1 MEFKTIIQEGINRLY
16 PNLNSNDSNYL
27 NKRMYKIIELL
38 YYQYNLNS
46 KDFEY
51 QLTQNDYKDIKWLL
65 TFLLPY
71 INVDNSELKSFNQL
85 YTEKLNYDD
94 INNSEPIYKFT
105 NLQYGRCI
113 RNKNYDEIVCEEV
126 KFSYDHLDH
135 NYYLFLQSLII
146 SSNKLYVNWQNI
158 IPIPDSKILDEKIY
172 TNTLDLFTNSKLK
185 DINILEFTDSDF
197 NDEQKQLLGSLYIGD
212 IYNTIRNYLFEEI
225 KEIKLLIFDV
235 VVFPIRQKFT
245 AVSILNQIFEQENLL
260 NECLNN
266 LEWDGLSTQK
276 QNKFTEIWDNIIL
289 THSSGKEY
297 AVKKYNMT
305 IEQSANYIP
314 VYNISKVSMERLL
327 RGILVNFEKKFGT
340 RPNVISSGY
349 ISIRRSDEEMEELE
363 MLDEENINEFKFDN
377 LYENLKSIKSEYIY
391 EFFREI
397 LQDFKKTYYSKNL
410 LNNDKKTFK
419 EPEILSDNLTFKNF
433 YNFAKSL
440 SSYESNGKYIQFN
453 RNWQSLEDFEK
464 KIILDRLNNNI
475 KKIES
480 WFNIKGYLKSLLEA
494 GFSTGNIDKVDKIN
508 TDIYFAIRKKLMYIV
523 FETLNS
529 KGVLSKFLPDK
540 TVTDQ
545 KYISGKQVNELLKDK
560 YFYKNTSNPYAFG
573 SYYYLT
579 ELPYIDSGQ
588 ILEIFSKDSWYTMQA
603 MEWVSQLGFCHHF
616 INNRVSYVTGATGV
630 GKSTH
635 VPKLYLYYLKG
646 IDYLS
651 VGKVV
656 CTQPRK
662 TPTEKNASE
671 VSKQLGLPIF
681 ELDDK
686 NNPIL
691 DKGKKIVIENYS
703 VQMKYQGGEHLKN
716 LNQLI
721 LKFITDG
728 TLVMEFKNILP
739 VFKKQ
744 KSDKNPTK
752 MNLYDVVIV
761 DEAHEHN
768 KNMDMLLTLLK
779 IYSYYNPSLRV
790 VILSATMDEDEPVY
804 RRFYRVINDNQKYP
818 LSTFIRN
825 NDLDRIN
832 VDRRF
837 HISAPGTGTRFI
849 VTEEYKEN
857 YDIEVLISE
866 LVKTRKGDILVFQPG
881 EADIINLIENLNKKL
896 PDNWIALP
904 FYSTMKD
911 DRRNFIEDID
921 FKFPTLK
928 MNRLD
933 NFNTVES
940 IEEGKQSYTNFV
952 LVATN
957 IAEASITIKRL
968 YYVIDTGIRK
978 INYYDYKK
986 RTNKLQ
992 TRYISETSRVQRKG
1006 RVGRTGPG
1014 EAFFIYK
1021 KGINVENKTPAEF
1034 SILNISNDIY
1044 NRLRENPNETKFNI
1058 ETYYKVLKDMYET
1071 RNGKYNY
1078 LGNKEHNNYNFIEY
1092 VPEYY
1097 ETGFKLDDLVDNE
1110 GRFYIVHPDELN
1122 IKRNIYGTI
1131 IGVHNTEVLFN
1142 KGKIKSFK
1150 INSFIEDFEIN
1161 EYIKFDSFDNSDKS
1175 NNIKKTELGIN
1186 IFEIIDK
1193 FKFDNTDL
1201 GKLFVYSIL
1210 NSCEDKVINL
1220 VTLLNILRNGD
1231 ILSLFTV
1238 NLNTDTP
1245 NLQSIIGSK
1254 QYSNCT
1260 SEYEILIKILDN
1272 LYNTFENTD
1281 LKNLNDLGRIIENQK
1296 LYHDVIQ
1303 INNSYYN
1310 TQNIINI
1317 YKNFLD
1323 DDYKDRETII
1333 NFFIKSI
1340 ENLMGDD
1347 LNINETLN
1355 KFCVMNNYDIKVFRK
1370 YFTDN
1375 MKLKDTLKSLYFPDK
1390 RGKSYKDFIEK
1401 YKKIFKE
1408 KYTDYDPL
1416 KLSVIMTYP
1425 YNIVYSII
1433 GTNSLISCYMPVVN
1447 NIYGIDKIKVFLNNK
1462 KQYINKVFID
1472 MKYTKGLSIYQSYNP
1487 DKDVVQ
1493 NITYIEPKYL
1503 KLYKSI
1509 YNNDRIKIILQKYID
1524 KMNKFVNKKYEERII
1539 KSKEI
1544 GFPLPK
1550 DYTIISNV
1558 NQTYNDFFRILES
1571 L

>member
-1 MEFKTIIQEGINRLY
+1 MEFKTIIQEGINKLY

-27 NKRMYKIIELL
+27 NKRIYKIIELL

-46 KDFEY
+46 KDFEH
-51 QLTQNDYKDIKWLL
+51 QLIQNDYKDIKWLL
-65 TFLLPY
+65 TVLLPY

-85 YTEKLNYDD
+85 YTEKINHVD
-94 INNSEPIYKFT
+94 INKNEPIYKFT

-113 RNKNYDEIVCEEV
+113 RNTDSDKNTNKIICEEI
-126 KFSYDHLDH
+126 KFSYEHLDH

-158 IPIPDSKILDEKIY
+158 IPIPESQIIKEKTY
-172 TNTLDLFTNSKLK
+172 TNTLNLFTNSKLK
-185 DINILEFTDSDF
+185 NINIFEFTDNDF
-197 NDEQKQLLGSLYIGD
+197 NDEQKQLLGSLYVGD

-235 VVFPIRQKFT
+235 VVFPIREKFT
-245 AVSILNQIFEQENLL
+245 AISILNQIFEQENLL

-276 QNKFTEIWDNIIL
+276 QNKFTEIWNNIIYI
-289 THSSGKEY
+289 HSTGNEY
-297 AVKKYNMT
+297 VVKKYNMT
-305 IEQSANYIP
+305 IEQSNTHIP
-314 VYNISKVSMERLL
+314 VYNISKISMERLL
-327 RGILVNFEKKFGT
+327 RGILVNFDRKFGSK
-340 RPNVISSGY
+340 PNIISSGY
-349 ISIRRSDEEMEELE
+349 ISIRRSEEEIEELE

-377 LYENLKSIKSEYIY
+377 LYSSLKSIKSEYIY

-397 LQDFKKTYYSKNL
+397 LQDFKKTYYSKKL
-410 LNNDKKTFK
+410 LNIDKKTFK
-419 EPEILSDNLTFKNF
+419 EPEIYLNNLTFKNF

-440 SSYESNGKYIQFN
+440 SSYENNGKYIQFN
-453 RNWQSLEDFEK
+453 KNWQSLEDFEK

-475 KKIES
+475 KKIDS

-508 TDIYFAIRKKLMYIV
+508 TDIYIAIRKNLIYII
-523 FETLNS
+523 FEALIS
-529 KGVLSKFLPDK
+529 KGILSKFLPDK

-545 KYISGKQVNELLKDK
+545 KYISGKQINELLKDK
-560 YFYKNTSNPYAFG
+560 YFYKNEFNPYATE

-579 ELPYIDSGQ
+579 ELPYIESGQ
-588 ILEIFSKDSWYTMQA
+588 FLDILSKDSWYTMQA

-662 TPTEKNASE
+662 TPTEKNAGE

-681 ELDDK
+681 ELDDT

-691 DKGKKIVIENYS
+691 DNGRKIVIENYS
-703 VQMKYQGGEHLKN
+703 VQMQHQGRKHIKN
-716 LNQLI
+716 INQLI

-744 KSDKNPTK
+744 KSNINPTK

-768 KNMDMLLTLLK
+768 KNMDILLTLLK
-779 IYSYYNPSLRV
+779 IYSYYNPSLRI

-804 RRFYRVINDNQKYP
+804 RRFYRIINDNQKYP

-825 NDLDRIN
+825 NNLDRIN

-837 HISAPGTGTRFI
+837 HISAPGTGTRFTVI
-849 VTEEYKEN
+849 EEYKEN
-857 YDIEVLISE
+857 YDIEVLINE

-881 EADIINLIENLNKKL
+881 EADIIKLIENLNKNL

-904 FYSTMKD
+904 FYSTMND
-911 DRRNFIEDID
+911 ERRNFIEDID
-921 FKFPTLK
+921 FKFSTLK

-933 NFNTVES
+933 NFNTIHS
-940 IEEGKQSYTNFV
+940 IEEGKHTYTNFI
-952 LVATN
+952 LVSTN

-1014 EAFFIYK
+1014 EAFFMYK
-1021 KGINVENKTPAEF
+1021 KGITIENKTPAEL
-1034 SILNISNDIY
+1034 SILNISNDIF
-1044 NRLRENPNETKFNI
+1044 NRMRNNPTETKFNI
-1058 ETYYKVLKDMYET
+1058 EPHYKVLKDMYET

-1078 LGNKEHNNYNFIEY
+1078 LGNQNHNDYNFIEY
-1092 VPEYY
+1092 LPEYY

-1131 IGVHNTEVLFN
+1131 VGTHNTSEVVFN
-1142 KGKIKSFK
+1142 KEKIESFK

-1161 EYIKFDSFDNSDKS
+1161 NYVENITSDN
-1175 NNIKKTELGIN
+1175 IIKTELGIN
-1186 IFEIIDK
+1186 IFEIVDK

-1201 GKLFVYSIL
+1201 GKLLIYSIL

-1231 ILSLFTV
+1231 ILNLFTV

-1245 NLQSIIGSK
+1245 NLQTIIGSK
-1254 QYSNCT
+1254 EYANCT

-1272 LYNTFENTD
+1272 LYNTFENTN

-1296 LYHDVIQ
+1296 LYYDVIK
-1303 INNSYYN
+1303 INNSSYN

-1323 DDYKDRETII
+1323 DEYKDRETLID
-1333 NFFIKSI
+1333 FFIKSL
-1340 ENLMGDD
+1340 ENLINDD
-1347 LNINETLN
+1347 LNINDTLN
-1355 KFCVMNNYDIKVFRK
+1355 KFCVMNNYDIKVLKK
-1370 YFTDN
+1370 YFTEN
-1375 MKLKDTLKSLYFPDK
+1375 MKLKDTLKSLYFSDK
-1390 RGKSYKDFIEK
+1390 KNKSYKDFIEK

-1408 KYTDYDPL
+1408 KYIDYDPL

-1433 GTNSLISCYMPVVN
+1433 STNSLISCYMPVTN
-1447 NIYGIDKIKVFLNNK
+1447 NIYNIDKIKIFSNNK

-1472 MKYTKGLSIYQSYNP
+1472 IKYTKGISIYQNYNP
-1487 DKDVVQ
+1487 DTDTVQ
-1493 NITYIEPKYL
+1493 NITHIEPKYL

-1524 KMNKFVNKKYEERII
+1524 KMDKFVNQKYEDRII
-1539 KSKEI
+1539 KSKKI

-1558 NQTYNDFFRILES
+1558 NQTYNQYFNILNS